1 MTVPNTVNANG
12 TPTTP
17 PPQRE
22 APGAATFK
30 LSPELRRALLLT
42 ALTLLGL
49 VLGLVGEHVLH
60 LPALMWGGYILA
72 FLAGGIPAAMDAIH
86 TLTTERKLDVD
97 LLMVLAALG
106 AASIGQ
112 MADGAILLLL
122 FSLSNTLQD
131 WAMGRTKNAIAALM
145 DLNPAGATIRRDG
158 KEQWCEL
165 GEIRVGDL
173 LLVRPG
179 ERIAADAR
187 VVRGTTA
194 VDESPI
200 TGESRPIDKEIGAN
214 LSSGT
219 VNLNGSIEAEVLRPA
234 GESTLARLVALMEQA
249 QTEKSGAEMLSE
261 RWESPYATLVLLA
274 VPLVFA
280 ALHYFGGLNTADAWY
295 RAMTFMVV
303 ASPCAVVISTPA
315 VMLSAMAA
323 AARGGV
329 LFKSSAALDAL
340 AGVQTV
346 AFDKTGTLTQAKMT
360 LTRTVADDEAG
371 TLALAAGLEAH
382 SEHPIAQAIVNAAA
396 ERDLAPLPVS
406 DAQAIPGHGIE
417 ACLQGGSSSGE
428 KAWAGNLR
436 LMEREGAS
444 LSPVQQAALSELNA
458 QGSSS
463 VVVGIGSR
471 VLGVMGVADA
481 LRPNIAQALANLRA
495 AGVAHP
501 VMLTG
506 DKAEVAATV
515 AQEVGLSE
523 YRAEL
528 LPEDK
533 LRIIGELPAPVA
545 MVGDGVNDAPAL
557 ARADLGVAVGS
568 GSDVAI
574 ESADVV
580 LMQSDLGKLAG
591 AVRLAKEA
599 RNTVRFNLLFA
610 FSIILLVSPLAI
622 AGKVPLPLGVVA
634 HEGGTVFVVF
644 MGLRLLRRHL

>member
-1 MTVPNTVNANG
+1 
-12 TPTTP
+12 
-17 PPQRE
+17 
-22 APGAATFK
+22 
-30 LSPELRRALLLT
+30 
-42 ALTLLGL
+42 
-49 VLGLVGEHVLH
+49 
-60 LPALMWGGYILA
+60 
-72 FLAGGIPAAMDAIH
+72 
-86 TLTTERKLDVD
+86 
-97 LLMVLAALG
+97 MVLAALG

-112 MADGAILLLL
+112 AADGAILLFL

-145 DLNPAGATIRRDG
+145 DLSPEGATIRRDG
-158 KEQWCEL
+158 VERWCQL
-165 GEIRVGDL
+165 GEIQVGDL

-187 VVRGTTA
+187 VVQGNTA

-200 TGESRPIDKEIGAN
+200 TGESRPVDKAVGAE
-214 LSSGT
+214 LASGT
-219 VNLNGSIEAEVLRPA
+219 VNLNGSVEAEVVRPA
-234 GESTLARLVALMEQA
+234 GESTLARLVGLMEQA
-249 QTEKSGAEMLSE
+249 QTEKSRTETLTE
-261 RWESPYATLVLLA
+261 RWESPYATTVLLA

-280 ALHYFGGLNTADAWY
+280 GLHFLGGLETAAAWY

-340 AGVQTV
+340 AGVNTV

-360 LTRTVADDEAG
+360 LTRTVADDEPAA
-371 TLALAAGLEAH
+371 LALAAGLEAH
-382 SEHPIAQAIVNAAA
+382 SEHPIAQAIVQAAQ
-396 ERDLAPLPVS
+396 ERGIAPQRVS

-417 ACLQGGSSSGE
+417 ARTENGD

-436 LMEREGAS
+436 LMQREGAS
-444 LSPVQQAALSELNA
+444 LTPAQDTALAELNA
-458 QGSSS
+458 QGSST
-463 VVVGIGSR
+463 VVIGLGSQ

-481 LRPNIAQALANLRA
+481 LRPGIAQAVAGLKA
-495 AGVAHP
+495 AG
-501 VMLTG
+501 
-506 DKAEVAATV
+506 V

-523 YRAEL
+523 YRDEL

-545 MVGDGVNDAPAL
+545 MMGDGVNDAPAL

-568 GSDVAI
+568 GTDVAI

-580 LMQSDLGKLAG
+580 LMQSDLNKLGG
-591 AVRLAKEA
+591 AVRLAREA
-599 RNTVRFNLLFA
+599 RRTVKFNLTFA
-610 FSIILLVSPLAI
+610 FGVILLISPLAI
-622 AGKVPLPLGVVA
+622 AGHVPLPLGVVA

-644 MGLRLLRRHL
+644 MGLRLLRRQV